1 MLLGSMASAQTPVPL
16 NDSIAGMPIIYFPKG
31 EMHDF
36 GVVKEGPNADYEFEF
51 INRGKSPLII
61 RSCQPSCGCIS
72 PSWPKEPLLPGKKG
86 IIKISYCTMGRPGY
100 FTKTIVVYSNG
111 VSPEG
116 KECVRLIIK
125 GRVVA
130 SYIPP
135 VPEKDS
141 SLIKHND

>member
-16 NDSIAGMPIIYFPKG
+16 NDSIASMPIIYFPTG

-72 PSWPKEPLLPGKKG
+72 PSWPKEPILPGKKG

-111 VSPEG
+111 VSTEG